1 MRDSAPIMIYFKRAI
16 KDILEHR
23 FLSIV
28 TIATIS
34 ISILIASA
42 FTLFFINANSIVNS
56 WKKGIRLMVYLKP
69 HIPEI
74 KVMDIKRNIQEMKG
88 VKDVQFISNTEALKR
103 LKNQMKRQSSLLDD
117 LKDNPLPDAFEIQLE
132 ESFQNQAKIE
142 KLAARL
148 ESLKQVD
155 EVEYGQVWLGRF
167 TNIINLFRLSGIAM
181 GSLFLV
187 ATVLIVANTI
197 RLVLYS
203 RKEEVEIMRLVG
215 ATDGFIKAPFYI
227 EGLIQGALGGI
238 VGLGALFLLFLFISS
253 NVGHNLTSSLFTIRF
268 LSWETFLGIWVCSMF
283 VGWIGC
289 FISLKQFLK

>member
-1 MRDSAPIMIYFKRAI
+1 MITYCKRAI

-23 FLSIV
+23 FLSAV
-28 TIATIS
+28 TVVTIS

-42 FTLFFINANSIVNS
+42 FTLFFINANAIVNS
-56 WKKGIRLMVYLKP
+56 WKKGIRIMVYLKP
-69 HIPEI
+69 DIPDM
-74 KVMDIKRNIQEMKG
+74 KVTAVQRNIREMKG
-88 VKDVQFISNTEALKR
+88 VKDVQFISKKEALKR
-103 LKNQMKRQSSLLDD
+103 LKNQLKRQSSLLEN
-117 LKDNPLPDAFEIQLE
+117 LKKNPLPDAFEIQLME
-132 ESFQNQAKIE
+132 TFQNQDKIE

-148 ESLKQVD
+148 ESLKPVD

-167 TNIINLFRLSGIAM
+167 TNILNLFRLTGFAM
-181 GSLFLV
+181 GSLFLL

-203 RKEEVEIMRLVG
+203 RRIEVEIMRLVG

-238 VGLGALFLLFLFISS
+238 IGLGALFVIFMFISS
-253 NVGHNLTSSLFTIRF
+253 NMGRELTSSLFTIRF
-268 LSWETFLGIWVCSMF
+268 LSWETFLGIWSCSMF

-289 FISLKQFLK
+289 FVSLKQFLKQ

>member
-1 MRDSAPIMIYFKRAI
+1 MIIYCKRAI

-23 FLSIV
+23 FLSTV
-28 TIATIS
+28 TVVTIS

-42 FTLFFINANSIVNS
+42 FTLFFINANAIVNS
-56 WKKGIRLMVYLKP
+56 WKKGIRIMVYLKP
-69 HIPEI
+69 DIPDI
-74 KVMDIKRNIQEMKG
+74 KVTAVQRAIQEMKG
-88 VKDVQFISNTEALKR
+88 VKDVQFISKKEALKR
-103 LKNQMKRQSSLLDD
+103 LKDQLKRQSSLLDN
-117 LKDNPLPDAFEIQLE
+117 LKENPLPDAFEIRLKA
-132 ESFQNQAKIE
+132 SFQNQDKIR

-148 ESLKQVD
+148 ESLQPVD

-167 TNIINLFRLSGIAM
+167 TNILNLFRLTGFAM

-203 RKEEVEIMRLVG
+203 RQKEVEIMRLVG

-227 EGLIQGALGGI
+227 EGLMQGALGGI
-238 VGLGALFLLFLFISS
+238 IGLGVLFVLFMFISS
-253 NVGHNLTSSLFTIRF
+253 NMGQELTSSLFTIRF
-268 LSWETFLGIWVCSMF
+268 LSWEIFLGIWGSSMF

-289 FISLKQFLK
+289 FVSLKQFLKQ

>member
-1 MRDSAPIMIYFKRAI
+1 
-16 KDILEHR
+16 
-23 FLSIV
+23 
-28 TIATIS
+28 
-34 ISILIASA
+34 
-42 FTLFFINANSIVNS
+42 
-56 WKKGIRLMVYLKP
+56 
-69 HIPEI
+69 
-74 KVMDIKRNIQEMKG
+74 
-88 VKDVQFISNTEALKR
+88 
-103 LKNQMKRQSSLLDD
+103 
-117 LKDNPLPDAFEIQLE
+117 
-132 ESFQNQAKIE
+132 
-142 KLAARL
+142 
-148 ESLKQVD
+148 
-155 EVEYGQVWLGRF
+155 
-167 TNIINLFRLSGIAM
+167 M

>member
-1 MRDSAPIMIYFKRAI
+1 MIIYCKRAI

-23 FLSIV
+23 FLSTV
-28 TIATIS
+28 TVVTIS

-42 FTLFFINANSIVNS
+42 FTLFFINANAIVNS
-56 WKKGIRLMVYLKP
+56 WKKGIRIMVYLKP
-69 HIPEI
+69 DIPDI
-74 KVMDIKRNIQEMKG
+74 KVTAVQRAIQEMKG
-88 VKDVQFISNTEALKR
+88 VKDVQFISKKEALKR
-103 LKNQMKRQSSLLDD
+103 LKDQLKRQSSLLDN
-117 LKDNPLPDAFEIQLE
+117 LKENPLPDAFEIRLKA
-132 ESFQNQAKIE
+132 SFQNQDKIR

-148 ESLKQVD
+148 ESLQPVD

-167 TNIINLFRLSGIAM
+167 TNILNLFRLTGFAM

-203 RKEEVEIMRLVG
+203 RQKEVEIMRLVG

-227 EGLIQGALGGI
+227 EGLMQGALGGI
-238 VGLGALFLLFLFISS
+238 IGLGVLFVLFMFISS
-253 NVGHNLTSSLFTIRF
+253 NMGQELTSSLFTIRF
-268 LSWETFLGIWVCSMF
+268 LSWETFLGIWGSSMF

-289 FISLKQFLK
+289 FVSLKQFLKQ

>member
-1 MRDSAPIMIYFKRAI
+1 MIYFKRAI

>member
-1 MRDSAPIMIYFKRAI
+1 MMIYFKRAI

-23 FLSIV
+23 FLNVV

-42 FTLFFINANSIVNS
+42 FALFFINANTIVNS
-56 WKKGIRLMVYLKP
+56 WKKGIRIMVYLKP
-69 HIPEI
+69 NTSEI
-74 KVMDIKRNIQEMKG
+74 KVTEIKRNIQEMKG
-88 VKDVQFISNTEALKR
+88 VKDVQFISNKEALQR
-103 LKNQMKRQSSLLDD
+103 LKNQLKRQSSLLDD
-117 LKDNPLPDAFEIQLE
+117 LKENPLPDAFEIRLM
-132 ESFQNQAKIE
+132 ESFQNQDKIE

-167 TNIINLFRLSGIAM
+167 SNILNLFRLTGFAM

-203 RKEEVEIMRLVG
+203 RQEEVQIMRLVG

-227 EGLIQGALGGI
+227 EGLIQGAMGGI
-238 VGLGALFLLFLFISS
+238 VGLGALFFLFIFISS
-253 NVGHNLTSSLFTIRF
+253 NVGQSLTSGLFTIRF
-268 LSWETFLGIWVCSMF
+268 LSWEMFLGIWVSSMF

-289 FISLKQFLK
+289 FISLKQFLR